1 MVYNFIFDVLLF
13 DTQFSSMQYWGLFVT
28 VITFVLDIYLTF
40 RSSSAPVDQ
49 EAIDKKDEDSE
60 RNQLLD
66 SARTDNSNFHSSLK
80 SVRSSGDKPIFR
92 NTDRPLYNN
101 SLGGTG
107 NTKQPSLR
115 STANSSSY
123 DQEADSTGRSPI
135 N

>member
-60 RNQLLD
+60 RN
-66 SARTDNSNFHSSLK
+66 
-80 SVRSSGDKPIFR
+80 
-92 NTDRPLYNN
+92 
-101 SLGGTG
+101 
-107 NTKQPSLR
+107 
-115 STANSSSY
+115 
-123 DQEADSTGRSPI
+123 
-135 N
+135 